1 MSRIVLVHG
10 IGQQSKG
17 PESLLNDWLPALRDG
32 VVLAGSTPPEAADV
46 AMAFYGDL
54 FRPVGRAVGEP
65 DLDASDITDS
75 FDEDLL
81 LAWWR
86 EAASTDPGVTGPDA
100 ETRLRTPLLIQ
111 RALNALGHSKFFAH
125 VSDRALI
132 LSLRQVHCYFTES
145 MVRNR
150 AIDRVAQQV
159 SSRTRVIVGHSLG
172 SVVAYEALCAHPEWQ
187 VETFISLG
195 SPLGMRGL
203 VFDRLT
209 PPPQQATATWP
220 TSLKFWTNIADRGDI
235 VAAQKNLSP
244 LFGSRVNDVLV
255 HNGTKAHDVRPY
267 LTAKE
272 TGAAIVAAIE
282 STHPDL

>member
-10 IGQQSKG
+10 IGQQNKG
-17 PESLLNDWLPALRDG
+17 PESLLTDWLPALRDG
-32 VVLAGSTPPEAADV
+32 VVLAGGTPPEAADV

-65 DLDASDITDS
+65 DLDASDVTDS

-111 RALNALGHSKFFAH
+111 RALNALGHSKFFAR

-132 LSLRQVHCYFTES
+132 LSLRQVRRYFTEPT
-145 MVRNR
+145 VRNTVIER
-150 AIDRVAQQV
+150 IAQQA
-159 SSRTRVIVGHSLG
+159 SSQTRVIVGHSLG
-172 SVVAYEALCAHPEWQ
+172 SVAAYEALCAHPEWQ

-203 VFDRLT
+203 IFDRLT
-209 PPPQQATATWP
+209 PPPQQGTAAWP
-220 TSLKFWTNIADRGDI
+220 TPLKSWTNIADRGDV
-235 VAAQKNLSP
+235 VAVQKDLSP

-255 HNGTKAHDVRPY
+255 HNGTTAHDVRPY

-272 TGAAIVAAIE
+272 TGAAMVAAIE
-282 STHPDL
+282 PIGPNS